1 MRESQLHSVF
11 WFQIY
16 SLVLCLS
23 PVFPPFTALKCPG
36 TKTILLN
43 KAPQALDWAN
53 PHFQPYL
60 SWTTFMCSSLD
71 PVARSQS
78 MPHTLCF
85 SLLLCSKPSPTQ
97 KAQLTNHLLQEDFS
111 ELLALSHLFHSHSFQ
126 QNAKAQYIIYFFVYY
141 LNLMLNQHQI
151 CGHGNLIAN
160 PLSVTF

>member
-1 MRESQLHSVF
+1 MRESQLLSVF
-11 WFQIY
+11 WLQIY

-78 MPHTLCF
+78 MPHALCF
-85 SLLLCSKPSPTQ
+85 SLLLCFKPSSTQRPSLQTTCSKKTFLNFRPSPSLPFPFLPTEC
-97 KAQLTNHLLQEDFS
+97 KGS
-111 ELLALSHLFHSHSFQ
+111 
-126 QNAKAQYIIYFFVYY
+126 VYY
-141 LNLMLNQHQI
+141 LLLCI
-151 CGHGNLIAN
+151 LFKSDAE
-160 PLSVTF
+160 PTSDLWSW